1 MAIRLSGKSSNQK
14 KLLLFSPIHNQFTLL
29 AVRHDPVL
37 LNDRC
42 LMDATNV
49 AIPVPRRRAISS
61 GGKQ

>member
-1 MAIRLSGKSSNQK
+1 MAIRLSGKSSNQRNYY
-14 KLLLFSPIHNQFTLL
+14 FSPIHNQFTLL
-29 AVRHDPVL
+29 AVRHEPVL